1 MQKLDDM
8 ITFVR
13 VVERGS
19 FVAAAR
25 QLGIPPA
32 TASRKVQELE
42 ERLGVELLRRTT
54 RRVAITDVGRRVYE
68 RAARALLLI
77 DEAELVAKEH
87 KSKPAGVLRVLAP
100 YALGLVFIDR
110 MLSSFQDLYPEV
122 QVYLTLN
129 NEPLDLV
136 EHGFDVALRI
146 GTLEDSTYMVRHVLR
161 GPRRIVASPEYLSK
175 SPPIRSIKD
184 LENHVFLAAGIDVPP
199 TPGPHSFLKGD
210 EQRQVLLVPRMAS
223 NEASVILNHVLRGE
237 GFAILAEFF
246 VEPHLTAG
254 TLQIVLP
261 EWHSANELQASL
273 IFCRN
278 ATVDPKIRLFIDFL
292 SRSKHG
298 LARVDDAPSR

>member
-32 TASRKVQELE
+32 TASRKVQDLE
-42 ERLGVELLRRTT
+42 ERLGIELLRRTT
-54 RRVAITDVGRRVYE
+54 RRVSVTDAGRKVYE
-68 RAARALLLI
+68 RAAQGLSLI
-77 DEAELVAKEH
+77 DEAELVARSYS
-87 KSKPAGVLRVLAP
+87 SKPSGVLRVLAP
-100 YALGLVFIDR
+100 YALGLVIIDR
-110 MLSSFQDLYPEV
+110 ALSSFQELCPDV

-146 GTLEDSTYMVRHVLR
+146 GALEDSSYVVRRLIQ
-161 GPRRIVASPEYLSK
+161 GPRRIVASPEYLSRAA
-175 SPPIRSIKD
+175 PIRSIAD
-184 LENHVFLAAGIDVPP
+184 LENHVFLAADIDASP
-199 TPGPHSFLKGD
+199 TASAYSFMKHG
-210 EQRQVLLVPRMAS
+210 EEKQVMLVPRVAS
-223 NEASVILNHVLRGE
+223 NEASVVLNHVLRGE

-246 VEPHLTAG
+246 VKPHVVSGA
-254 TLQIVLP
+254 LQIVLP

-273 IFCRN
+273 IFRRH
-278 ATVDPKIRLFIDFL
+278 AALDPKVRLFVDFL
-292 SRSKHG
+292 TSTSHG
-298 LARVDDAPSR
+298 LVQAT

>member
-42 ERLGVELLRRTT
+42 DRLGVELLRRTT
-54 RRVAITDVGRRVYE
+54 RRVFVTDAGRKVYE
-68 RAARALLLI
+68 RASRGLLMI
-77 DEAELVAKEH
+77 DEAELVG
-87 KSKPAGVLRVLAP
+87 KSHNTKPSGVLRVLAP
-100 YALGLVFIDR
+100 YALGLVIIDR
-110 MLSSFQDLYPEV
+110 MLSSFQQLYPEV

-146 GTLEDSTYMVRHVLR
+146 GTLKDSTYMVRHVLQ
-161 GPRRIVASPEYLSK
+161 GPRRIVASPDYLSR
-175 SPPIRSIKD
+175 STPITSITD
-184 LENHVFLAAGIDVPP
+184 LENHVFLAANIDAPP
-199 TPGPHSFLKGD
+199 IASAYSFMNDGEEK
-210 EQRQVLLVPRMAS
+210 QVQLVPRMAS

-246 VEPHLTAG
+246 VEPHVRAG

-261 EWHSANELQASL
+261 DWYSANELQASL

-278 ATVDPKIRLFIDFL
+278 ATIDPKIRLFVDFL
-292 SRSKHG
+292 THNSHG
-298 LARVDDAPSR
+298 LV